1 MPRSSD
7 MVIALLAVLKAGCA
21 FVPVDPSYP
30 LSRKDYI
37 ISDADISIVLAMQP
51 EKDDETLDVQ
61 YIYVEGD
68 QAYTG
73 DVSNLEEA
81 LNPHSLAY
89 IMYTS
94 GSTGKPKGVM
104 VENHSVVNTLLDLE
118 PPFSNAGAGCLLA
131 ENGIYL

>member
-1 MPRSSD
+1 MQMPRSSD

-73 DVSNLEEA
+73 MSQ
-81 LNPHSLAY
+81 
-89 IMYTS
+89 TS
-94 GSTGKPKGVM
+94 KRR
-104 VENHSVVNTLLDLE
+104 
-118 PPFSNAGAGCLLA
+118 
-131 ENGIYL
+131 